1 MTHPHAADTLSNGLP
16 LPPIPQRL
24 REMLKDY
31 PQHLQQLQ
39 EDLNYAIDGS
49 RPARGTTNH
58 VFEEMIWALEGC
70 LDAFIREAKDELEA
84 AQASGNAEAVVTAKE
99 KVSLM
104 RQARSINNG
113 MRGLHVL
120 REYLEAHQEALQ

>member
-31 PQHLQQLQ
+31 PGHLQQLQ
-39 EDLNYAIDGS
+39 KDLNNRLDGP

-58 VFEEMIWALEGC
+58 VFEKMIWALEDC
-70 LDAFIREAKDELEA
+70 LDAFIGEAKDELEA
-84 AQASGNAEAVVTAKE
+84 AQASGDAEAVARADVKLRLMFRARSGSVGMLNLSELRAYINQHE
-99 KVSLM
+99 KV
-104 RQARSINNG
+104 
-113 MRGLHVL
+113 
-120 REYLEAHQEALQ
+120 LQ